1 MGLVLAVDGPG
12 GAGKG
17 TVCHI
22 ASKILGYP
30 YLDTGLL
37 YRAVALKIVAKN
49 VTNIESHA
57 IEFAGTLKLKD
68 LNKAGLRD
76 PEVSNLSSKIAIIPE
91 VRERLLSFQIE
102 FSRDPRGAI
111 LDGRDIGAR
120 VCPNADIKFYISASL
135 EVRAKRRWIETIK
148 LSPSET
154 LSKVKADL
162 MKRDT
167 RDRSRSLAPLIKA
180 EDALLID
187 TSELTIDASVKLFI
201 DAVNEKLNNQ
211 IGL

>member
-17 TVCHI
+17 TICHI

-37 YRAVALKIVAKN
+37 YRAVALKLVAKN

-57 IEFAGTLKLKD
+57 IEFAGTLKLED
-68 LNKAGLRD
+68 LNKVGLRD

-91 VRERLLSFQIE
+91 VRERLLSFQTE
-102 FSRDPRGAI
+102 FSGDPRGAI

-120 VCPNADIKFYISASL
+120 VCPNADIKFYITASL

-148 LSPSET
+148 LNPSET
-154 LSKVKADL
+154 LSKVKVDL

-180 EDALLID
+180 DDALLID

-201 DAVNEKLNNQ
+201 DAVNEKLNN
-211 IGL
+211 

>member
-1 MGLVLAVDGPG
+1 MGLVLAVDGPS

-22 ASKILGYP
+22 ASKILGYS

-37 YRAVALKIVAKN
+37 YRAVALKIVATN

-57 IEFAGTLKLKD
+57 IEFAGDLKLED
-68 LNKAGLRD
+68 LNKAGLRE

-120 VCPNADIKFYISASL
+120 VCPNADIKFYITASL

-148 LSPSET
+148 LNPSET

-201 DAVNEKLNNQ
+201 DAVNEKLNN
-211 IGL
+211 

>member
-17 TVCHI
+17 TVCQI

-37 YRAVALKIVAKN
+37 YRAVALKLVAKN
-49 VTNIESHA
+49 VINIESHA
-57 IEFAGTLKLKD
+57 IEFAGTLKLED
-68 LNKAGLRD
+68 LNKVGLRD

-120 VCPNADIKFYISASL
+120 VCPNADIKFYITASL

-148 LSPSET
+148 LNPSET

-201 DAVNEKLNNQ
+201 DAVKEKLNT
-211 IGL
+211 

>member
-17 TVCHI
+17 TICHI

-37 YRAVALKIVAKN
+37 YRAVALKLVAKN
-49 VTNIESHA
+49 IANIESHA
-57 IEFAGTLKLKD
+57 IEFAGTLKLED
-68 LNKAGLRD
+68 LNKVGLRD
-76 PEVSNLSSKIAIIPE
+76 PEVSNLSSKVAIIPE
-91 VRERLLSFQIE
+91 VRERLLSFQTE
-102 FSRDPRGAI
+102 FSRDARGAI

-120 VCPNADIKFYISASL
+120 VCPNADIKFYITASL

-148 LSPSET
+148 LNPSET

-201 DAVNEKLNNQ
+201 DAVNEKLNN
-211 IGL
+211 